1 MNMTTEHITK
11 RAENIGMLKGI
22 LAQARREGLKRVILR
37 VPLKLLSIDER
48 YQTPVRT
55 KRNINYLIKNWDEN
69 KLLPLVVVPHDEE
82 GLFAIVDGFGRYSAM
97 LQIYNNMEMEIECLI
112 LLCAPKDVDE
122 RLKFEAEQYAF
133 QNVNVA
139 TMKPIH
145 KHGANR
151 VLNNQA
157 VLILDKMK
165 EKYGFEYPDST
176 TGNRSA
182 KQIGSY
188 SELLLIAKYHG
199 EKCLDFIFSICEGA
213 GFDRQTNGY
222 CAHIMRGLRD
232 MHLFYGDN
240 LDKVKNYISKKFR
253 GISPT
258 LLISIANTKYPM
270 LDKRTAVSMY
280 FEDCVVNE
288 LKLDRKRIIEGTKA
302 IKLAQIA

>member
-1 MNMTTEHITK
+1 MNMTTEQITK
-11 RAENIGMLKGI
+11 NAENIGMLKGI

-55 KRNINYLIKNWDEN
+55 KRNINYLVKNWDEN

-97 LQIYNNMEMEIECLI
+97 MQMYKSIEMEVECLI
-112 LLCAPKDVDE
+112 LLCAPKDINE

-145 KHGANR
+145 KHGANII
-151 VLNNQA
+151 LNNQA
-157 VLILDKMK
+157 AIILDKMK

-188 SELLLIAKYHG
+188 SEALSIAKSHG
-199 EKCLDFIFSICEGA
+199 DRGLDFIFSVCEGA

-232 MHLFYGDN
+232 MYVFYGDN
-240 LDKVKNYISKKFR
+240 LDSVKEFISKKFR

-280 FEDCVVNE
+280 FEDCVVDGLGLN
-288 LKLDRKRIIEGTKA
+288 RNRIVEGTKA
-302 IKLAQIA
+302 VRLVQVA